1 MQEKREL
8 IKGEHLDVEW
18 GNVTSILALG
28 AYQQAEVLVEKYLLD
43 HNWDDSVIFAKL
55 AIIFR
60 DEGMYRW
67 AHGEEKSC
75 KFNFFIVE
83 ELKAQ
88 SEVVIS
94 LVGRL
99 SETVKIWFFTYFDEY
114 FSQMMNVFTYR
125 DIPFSFLQKYLAFI
139 PFLPQTA
146 ARQGRV
152 HIAPC
157 ISDAFSV
164 EEKEAVDLYLASLLP
179 KNTNSYGEETYF
191 LGHRLL
197 YLKKYKDALFYYHCA
212 YFYMPKEKLGVLQEK
227 ILFASLGVR
236 NNTEFLNCDI
246 FSYDNEEYIK
256 LLLLLKDDPSKLK
269 DIVALADQ
277 NIKLQ
282 QERRSASAREAE
294 LEREKREQE
303 AQAKKHRWLEKRK
316 QKQEQHLQR
325 LEERKI
331 QKEEKK
337 KQRLEHQNRKKE
349 ERMRKASEKKKNRRK
364 RQQEKAKKKEQ
375 KQSEKLKRK
384 QEKRRLQREN
394 REYKIWKRQ
403 HKEPLPREKEREAKK
418 RRLQQEGQTSQE
430 NTAIAVMLGVV
441 VVLWLSMF
449 AACIITLS

>member
-1 MQEKREL
+1 MLDIERLFLYNGFCTNILVRRIKMQEKREL
-8 IKGEHLDVEW
+8 IKWEHLDVEW

-28 AYQQAEVLVEKYLLD
+28 AYQQAEVLVEKYLLN

-67 AHGEEKSC
+67 AAHGEEKSC

-94 LVGRL
+94 LVGRV

-114 FSQMMNVFTYR
+114 FSQMMDVFAYR
-125 DIPFSFLQKYLAFI
+125 YRPFSFLQKYLAFI

-146 ARQGRV
+146 TRQGRV

-164 EEKEAVDLYLASLLP
+164 EEKEAVDLYLASLLS

-349 ERMRKASEKKKNRRK
+349 ERKASEKKKNRRK

-375 KQSEKLKRK
+375 KQEQRKQRLEERKRCKEEKKSRKRK
-384 QEKRRLQREN
+384 QQRKEPSLWEQERKAQKQRLKQERRLQ
-394 REYKIWKRQ
+394 
-403 HKEPLPREKEREAKK
+403 
-418 RRLQQEGQTSQE
+418 
-430 NTAIAVMLGVV
+430 
-441 VVLWLSMF
+441 
-449 AACIITLS
+449 